1 METNLEKDFKSGF
14 VAIIGRPNV
23 GKSTLINYI
32 VGQKIAIIS
41 SKAQTTRNKIAGI
54 YTTDN
59 AQVVFLDTPGI
70 HKPHNSLDQYM
81 EKASLG
87 ALNEADAVLFVVDA
101 SEKRGLGDDFI
112 INRLKQIKNTPI
124 YLLVN
129 KIDLI
134 KNKNDLFNTINSYT
148 VNAIDWSE
156 VYPISALSGE
166 QVPDLVENIIG
177 KLNPGPQYFDK
188 DQVTDHPERFLV
200 SELIREKILQLT
212 EQEVPHSI
220 AVVIDSMKKDGENA
234 KLHIQASII
243 VERASQKNIIIGK
256 QGRMIKR
263 IGQLARKDI
272 EPLLGDKVYLETWVK
287 VEPRWRERPQALQ
300 ELGYNSKQDN

>member
-1 METNLEKDFKSGF
+1 METILDKEFKSGF

-23 GKSTLINYI
+23 GKSTLLNNII
-32 VGQKIAIIS
+32 GQKVAITS
-41 SKAQTTRNKIAGI
+41 NKAQTTRNKIAGI
-54 YTTDN
+54 YTTDQ

-81 EKASLG
+81 EKASFG
-87 ALNEADAVLFVVDA
+87 ALNEADAIWFVVDA
-101 SEKRGLGDDFI
+101 SEKRGPGDNFI
-112 INRLKQIKNTPI
+112 IERLKEVQNTPV

-134 KNKNDLFNTINSYT
+134 KNKNDLFKTIASYT
-148 VNAIDWSE
+148 TNAIDWSE
-156 VYPISALSGE
+156 VYPISAISGE
-166 QVPDLVENIIG
+166 AVEELVANIIE
-177 KLNPGPQYFDK
+177 KLNPGPQYFAK
-188 DQVTDHPERFLV
+188 DQITDHPERFLV
-200 SELIREKILQLT
+200 AELIREKILLLT

-220 AVVIDSMKKDGENA
+220 AIVIDSMKKDGENG

-256 QGRMIKR
+256 QGSMIKK

-272 EPLLGDKVYLETWVK
+272 ENLLGDKVYLETWVK
-287 VEPRWRERPQALQ
+287 VEARWRERPQSLQ
-300 ELGYNSKQDN
+300 ELGYNSKQDF